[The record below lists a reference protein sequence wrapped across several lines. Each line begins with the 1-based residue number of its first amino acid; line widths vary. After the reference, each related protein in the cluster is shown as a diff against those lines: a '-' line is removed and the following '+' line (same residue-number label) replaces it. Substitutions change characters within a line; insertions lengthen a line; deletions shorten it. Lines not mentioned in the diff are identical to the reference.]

1 MDHDIRITAEPK
13 DLETCKFT
21 VSQPVYPGGSVFF
34 GHRDRAVGSPI
45 AEKIFDIPG
54 VAAILVQDNV
64 VTVTTDG
71 TDDWMTIGR
80 QIGAAIR
87 AAFQTDVA
95 PVSPKALASV
105 PPAKEIRSKIQTLL
119 EDQINPAIAAH
130 GGWVELIDVK
140 DNEVYLRLGGGCQ
153 GCGAA
158 DVTLK
163 QGIEKSIRM
172 LVPEVGAIMDT
183 TDHAAGRNP
192 YYAPSEK

>member
-1 MDHDIRITAEPK
+1 MDQEIRIVAEPK
-13 DLETCKFT
+13 DLEVCKFT

-34 GHRDRAVGSPI
+34 GRRDRAVGSPL
-45 AEKIFDIPG
+45 AEQIFDIPG
-54 VAAILVQDNV
+54 VAAVLIQDNV

-71 TDDWMTIGR
+71 TDEWKNVGK
-80 QIGAAIR
+80 QVGAAIR
-87 AAFQTDVA
+87 AALQSGVS
-95 PVSPKALASV
+95 PVSPSALADMPS
-105 PPAKEIRSKIQTLL
+105 PSEMRTKIQTLL
-119 EDQINPAIAAH
+119 DDQINPAIAAH

-140 DNEVYLRLGGGCQ
+140 NNEVYLRLGGGCQ

-163 QGIEKSIRM
+163 QGIEKSIRQ
-172 LVPEVGAIMDT
+172 LVPEIGAIMDT

>member
-1 MDHDIRITAEPK
+1 MDQEIRITAEPK
-13 DLETCKFT
+13 DLESCKFT
-21 VSQPVYPGGSVFF
+21 VSRPVYAGGSVYF
-34 GHRDRAVGSPI
+34 GRRDRAVGSPL
-45 AEKIFDIPG
+45 AERIFDIPG
-54 VAAILVQDNV
+54 VVAVLIQDNV

-71 TDDWMTIGR
+71 TDDWRTIGK
-80 QIGAAIR
+80 QIGGAIR
-87 AAFQTDVA
+87 SVLQSDA
-95 PVSPKALASV
+95 PPISPKALAQA
-105 PPAKEIRSKIQTLL
+105 PPADEIRQKIQALFD
-119 EDQINPAIAAH
+119 DQINPAIAAH
-130 GGWVELIDVK
+130 GGWVEVIDVK

-163 QGIEKSIRM
+163 QGIEKSIRQ